1 MRARAVWCS
10 RMGGCMSSNDAKPR
24 PGQRPAPGAAKE
36 AVLEEVLGRETPLV
50 PTSSIAGRS
59 LVIVIAIMTF
69 LAALSAGAA
78 LMVADASVD
87 WRREVAREASVQIR
101 PLPGRDIE
109 ADVSKATSVLVA
121 AEGVRDVRV
130 YTKAESEALL
140 APWLGQGLDFAE
152 LPAPRMIVVKLDD
165 SRRADLDALRRELAQ
180 ALPSAALDDH
190 RLWVERLGQMARTV
204 VAVAAL
210 VFVLIVVAMG
220 LAVAFATR
228 AAMVGNREIIEVLH
242 LVGAADKYI
251 AQQFQRRFLV
261 LGLRG
266 GFIGGASAMGFFLF
280 AGYLANRWTATPDG
294 DQLEAMFGSFSL
306 GPLGFTVV
314 GLISAAAGLLTGFM
328 SQEIVFRQLRRLDRA
343 E

>member
-1 MRARAVWCS
+1 
-10 RMGGCMSSNDAKPR
+10 MSSNEADS
-24 PGQRPAPGAAKE
+24 RPAARQPPAAPDRAE
-36 AVLEEVLGRETPLV
+36 QDAALGRETPLV

-78 LMVADASVD
+78 LMVADASID

-109 ADVSKATSVLVA
+109 ADVSRATAVLVA

-130 YTKAESEALL
+130 YSKAESEALL
-140 APWLGQGLDFAE
+140 APWLGKGLDFSE

-165 SRRADLDALRRELAQ
+165 GRRADLEALRRALARD
-180 ALPSAALDDH
+180 APSAALDDH
-190 RLWVERLGQMARTV
+190 RLWVERLGQMAHTV

-251 AQQFQRRFLV
+251 ARQFQRRFLA

-266 GFIGGASAMGFFLF
+266 GGIGGAAAMVFFLLS
-280 AGYLANRWTATPDG
+280 AYVARRWTATPDG

-306 GPLGFTVV
+306 GPLGFAVI
-314 GLISAAAGLLTGFM
+314 GAIAAAAGLLTGFM
-328 SQEIVFRQLRRLDRA
+328 SQEIVFRQLRRLDGA
-343 E
+343 D

>member
-1 MRARAVWCS
+1 
-10 RMGGCMSSNDAKPR
+10 MSSNEANSPAAAR
-24 PGQRPAPGAAKE
+24 RPATVPSRAARE
-36 AVLEEVLGRETPLV
+36 AALEETLGRETPLV

-101 PLPGRDIE
+101 LLPGRDIE
-109 ADVSKATSVLVA
+109 ADVSRATAVLVA

-130 YTKAESEALL
+130 YSKAESEALL
-140 APWLGQGLDFAE
+140 APWLGQGLDLAE

-165 SRRADLDALRRELAQ
+165 GRRADLDALRRELAQ
-180 ALPSAALDDH
+180 AVPSAALDDH

-251 AQQFQRRFLV
+251 AQQFQRRFLA
-261 LGLRG
+261 LGLKG
-266 GFIGGASAMGFFLF
+266 GLIGGASAMGFFLLS
-280 AGYLANRWTATPDG
+280 GYLASRWTATPDG
-294 DQLEAMFGSFSL
+294 DQLEAMFGRFSL

-314 GLISAAAGLLTGFM
+314 GAIAAAAGLLTGFM